1 MSTLYIV
8 GTPIGNLEDISMR
21 ALRILGEVDF
31 ILCEDT
37 RVTGKLLAHYKINT
51 PAISYHQHSD
61 EKKIDQILQLL
72 AEGKDLAMVADAGT
86 PGISDPGGKLVQ
98 AVIDKFNTGEDDTR
112 PVKIE
117 SVPGP
122 SAVTAALSISGIPT
136 DKFIFMG
143 FPPNK
148 KGRQTF
154 LKKVIESEYP
164 VVVYESKYR
173 IIKLLEE
180 LDKLNR
186 EIIKKAENQEDEIT
200 NYLSSAAFAKGGE
213 LRITN
218 KYKKAKFQKED
229 DKEKLIPVTSV
240 VVCRELSKMHET
252 VYRGELKNIIEKIKQ
267 SQNDQKGEFVVII
280 GK

>member
-1 MSTLYIV
+1 
-8 GTPIGNLEDISMR
+8 MR

-51 PAISYHQHSD
+51 PTISYHQHSD
-61 EKKIDQILQLL
+61 ESKTNYIIKLL
-72 AEGKDLAMVADAGT
+72 ADGKDLAMVADAGT
-86 PGISDPGGKLVQ
+86 PGISDPGGKLIQ
-98 AVIDKFNTGEDDTR
+98 AVMEKTDG
-112 PVKIE
+112 VKIE

-136 DKFIFMG
+136 DKFVFMG
-143 FPPNK
+143 FLPHK

-164 VVVYESKYR
+164 VVLYESKYR

-180 LDKLNR
+180 LDKINNN
-186 EIIKKAENQEDEIT
+186 IKKTEEENENQIT
-200 NYLSSAAFAKGGE
+200 NYEPCLPAGR
-213 LRITN
+213 LPITKKIQKSKYQKKREEEN
-218 KYKKAKFQKED
+218 KKQ
-229 DKEKLIPVTSV
+229 IPVTSV

-252 VYRGELKNIIEKIKQ
+252 VYRGEIKSIIEKIKQ

>member
-1 MSTLYIV
+1 MAILYIV

-21 ALRILGEVDF
+21 ALRILNEVDF

-37 RVTGKLLAHYKINT
+37 RVTKKLLNHYRIKT
-51 PAISYHQHSD
+51 PTISYHQHSD
-61 EKKIDQILQLL
+61 SKKVDYILDLL
-72 AEGKDLAMVADAGT
+72 GQKKNLALVADAGT
-86 PGISDPGGKLVQ
+86 PGISDPGGKLIQ
-98 AVIDKFNTGEDDTR
+98 AAMEKFGDR
-112 PVKIE
+112 IKIE

-136 DKFIFMG
+136 DKFVFMG
-143 FPPNK
+143 FLPHK

-154 LKKVIESEYP
+154 LSKIIDSEFP

-180 LDKLNR
+180 LEILNKK
-186 EIIKKAENQEDEIT
+186 IKKRNKEID
-200 NYLSSAAFAKGGE
+200 LEKSRGIS
-213 LRITN
+213 R
-218 KYKKAKFQKED
+218 KKEI
-229 DKEKLIPVTSV
+229 EKKKKPVTSI

-252 VYRGELKNIIEKIKQ
+252 VYRGEIKYIVERIKE
-267 SQNDQKGEFVVII
+267 NKDEQKGEFVVIV